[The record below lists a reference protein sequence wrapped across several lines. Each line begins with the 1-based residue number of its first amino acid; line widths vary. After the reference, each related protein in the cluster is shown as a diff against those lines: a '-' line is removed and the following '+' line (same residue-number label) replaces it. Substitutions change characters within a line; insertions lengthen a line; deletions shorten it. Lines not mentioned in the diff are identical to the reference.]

1 MAIATSGSIDEV
13 LSRSAHYASSG
24 STDLSTGH
32 ILLAVLTGTGTA
44 AKTLS
49 LRGLSETAV
58 RNAIRESA
66 TDDSKIV
73 KEVIDKARQYARTL
87 NVSSPSALHLLA
99 SLATVKRCQANGI
112 LRSAGLDV
120 DIIRNQALRNMT
132 TALTREH
139 GAPQERAAR
148 RERGTNAVK
157 ERLPLH
163 EQLKLEDRGARP
175 QPAPERQPR
184 RPERKIQA
192 PGDVG
197 RSLEQA
203 QLKTRR
209 LRASTSSTSDTRAVE
224 PPRAAAEPAIAEERV
239 APAIPIR
246 DMSYEARFQLSP
258 KEFPILSSIG
268 RNLTVEALLGNL
280 DEIIG
285 RTREMEQMADV
296 LNKRKANSP
305 CLVGPPGVGKT
316 AVVEGLALKLA
327 RDEAPG
333 LEDRILIEV
342 RPADILTGTSLRG
355 ALSERLSGLMSEVS
369 LSDGKVIL
377 FFDEIH
383 ALLGS
388 NDGAEAVQELKAAL
402 GRGELPCIA
411 ATTGPEY
418 TRQVEAD
425 PALARRFTV
434 IDIEEPSG
442 QEALEI
448 LRGIE
453 PSYAEHHDVGY
464 APEAVEAAVKLSSRY
479 LSGRALPDKAVALL
493 DLAGARTRRSGN
505 AVVVAED
512 IAAVLAEQIGV
523 PARRLGTSDADRLLE
538 LEERLAEQIIGH
550 GEAMAAIGETLRRNA
565 AGFRSGRP
573 IGSFLFLGPTGV
585 GKTETAKALADLLFL
600 DRNAMVRLD
609 MTEFAEPH
617 AVARLVGAPPG
628 YIGHEDGGQLTEA
641 VSRRPY
647 SLVLLDEVEKAH
659 RDVIQILLQVLDD
672 GRLTDGKGKTVSFEN
687 TVIVMTSNL
696 GSDLRE
702 IAPRRRAVGFARDEE
717 AGPRVEDVQGAILDG
732 AREAL
737 APELWNRIDEPLV
750 FAPLSREEVSQI
762 ASLMLLAVCEQ
773 LDREHGISLAVG
785 DGAVE
790 TLVDSGGYDPDLG
803 ARPMRRTVQRMVEA
817 PIARMVLGREIVT
830 GDVVEITG
838 DGSDLSFE
846 AGKPVD

>member
-44 AKTLS
+44 AKTLT

-66 TDDSKIV
+66 TDDSKVV

-99 SLATVKRCQANGI
+99 SLATVKRCQANEI
-112 LRSAGLDV
+112 LRGAGLNV
-120 DIIRNQALRNMT
+120 DTIRNQALRNMT
-132 TALTREH
+132 TGLTREH
-139 GAPQERAAR
+139 GSAQGRVTR
-148 RERGTNAVK
+148 RERETSAAK
-157 ERLPLH
+157 ERLPIH
-163 EQLKLEDRGARP
+163 EQLTLERRTRKP
-175 QPAPERQPR
+175 QPAPEKPQN
-184 RPERKIQA
+184 RPARKIQPTA
-192 PGDVG
+192 NVG

-203 QLKTRR
+203 QQKTKQ
-209 LRASTSSTSDTRAVE
+209 LRASTSSPSDAEATEAIRASAQPAVIE
-224 PPRAAAEPAIAEERV
+224 ELSAPPV
-239 APAIPIR
+239 QIR

-258 KEFPILSSIG
+258 REFPILSSIG

-285 RTREMEQMADV
+285 REREMEQMADV

-369 LSDGKVIL
+369 LSEGKVIL

-418 TRQVEAD
+418 TRHVEAD

-538 LEERLAEQIIGH
+538 LEEHLAEQIIGH

-717 AGPRVEDVQGAILDG
+717 AGPRVEDVQGVILEG

-737 APELWNRIDEPLV
+737 PPELWNRIDEPLV

-803 ARPMRRTVQRMVEA
+803 ARPMRRTVQRLVEA
-817 PIARMVLGREIVT
+817 PIARMVLGREIVR

-846 AGKPVD
+846 EGKPVD